1 MILLIILANQTVNQ
15 ISQQLDAL
23 SPLALLRAASQP
35 NNLVISLTDTTS
47 SFQTASPSNI
57 PIISL
62 IDVISSIQGIQLI
75 KYPSHQSH

>member
-23 SPLALLRAASQP
+23 SPLALLRATSQP

-47 SFQTASPSNI
+47 SFQTTSPSNI

-62 IDVISSIQGIQLI
+62 IDVISSIQGI
-75 KYPSHQSH
+75 